1 MKAQYDLFH
10 HNSAMRKQDPNC
22 ELFYVKAK
30 PQFITTFKMAQMQWK
45 IENYVLAPNCIK
57 YSTCVCLCPAE
68 WDFCQTMHFERENA
82 FLTRSWGR
90 GRGRRRG
97 DAAKGARRWVGIYR
111 ATGPWKWTII
121 GSKCLSGENNI
132 QSLWLKPFFV
142 RKISQLFPKNLSSVI
157 SLTKVNCGKLL
168 FAAVSALGQPL
179 LFCLSGS
186 RKMFAWSIE
195 LLCCMILPLPVNLIL

>member
-82 FLTRSWGR
+82 FLTRSWGSWGGGGEGGGMLQKVQDVESGYIEQQDPGPSSAQNVFR
-90 GRGRRRG
+90 G
-97 DAAKGARRWVGIYR
+97 K
-111 ATGPWKWTII
+111 TT
-121 GSKCLSGENNI
+121 
-132 QSLWLKPFFV
+132 
-142 RKISQLFPKNLSSVI
+142 
-157 SLTKVNCGKLL
+157 
-168 FAAVSALGQPL
+168 
-179 LFCLSGS
+179 
-186 RKMFAWSIE
+186 SIH
-195 LLCCMILPLPVNLIL
+195 L